1 MFPQDTAKY
10 GPLFKEANG
19 GKPVN
24 FTQFATLLANKL
36 NDGTA
41 SSLAPTTPTQKIESG
56 FGKLI
61 LFDTRSY
68 ELTYTLIFKIFD
80 QDDNKV
86 LTKAETTQTLTALTD
101 KAA

>member
-1 MFPQDTAKY
+1 MAGVFPQDTAKY
-10 GPLFKEANG
+10 NPLFKEANG

-36 NDGTA
+36 NDA
-41 SSLAPTTPTQKIESG
+41 NAKALAPTTPTEKIESG

-61 LFDTRSY
+61 LYDARSY
-68 ELTYTLIFKIFD
+68 ELTYTLVFKIFD

-86 LTKAETTQTLTALTD
+86 LTKAEVT
-101 KAA
+101 